1 MPRTAYRTDIDGLR
15 AIAVL
20 AVVIFHIKEIWL
32 PGGFVGVDI
41 FFVLSGYLISQQ
53 LYLQIKQG
61 TFSLSAF
68 YVRRIR
74 RIVPA
79 MLGVIFFTVFAAQ
92 IFFRPEDAEAT
103 ARSGLW
109 SALSLGNVYFWLYQD
124 TSYFAQSSLELP
136 LLHLWSLGVEEQFYL
151 FWPLALMML
160 GTRVLNSGVA
170 WGIFAVIFVSTLLA
184 QWSFSI
190 SHSFTYYMLPTRAG
204 ELLVGAYMAFFVANH
219 STHATVSR
227 WANALQGLGLGMVTA
242 SLLLFDHTTVF
253 PGIAVLLPTVGV
265 GLLLLGGHYR
275 DTKIGIILSWPLLRF
290 FGLISY
296 SLYLWHWPV
305 LAFYRYGQFP
315 IGGAEAV
322 GLFFVITCLGYLSY
336 RYIEKPFRTA
346 SGALLPIFTRYY
358 AFPGALLVVGCL
370 TSMKL
375 DGVTFRATDRQ
386 YLTQLEILQDTT
398 RPAYQF
404 PYVCQQHEF
413 DEREIFN
420 PDCVLGAPREPKTL
434 LLGDSNAAH
443 YIGVWGSLTLASG
456 GTFRNI
462 TMGSCPPLW
471 EELDRFTLPERR
483 AHCAKGVHQMLTLAS
498 TMETVIISA
507 DWTFYEML
515 DEGFLDAFNRTLTRL
530 TDQGVTIVIFGK
542 AATFKNFNRKC
553 DEKALSF
560 PLMNCTLADQSLSAD
575 VIAINRHLA
584 TIAHSNPLLHYIDIN
599 DVICPQGQC
608 QLYDE
613 NGKRLYYDE
622 SHISMIGSWQ
632 LGEKWVATL
641 STNSILRQL
650 AAK

>member
-443 YIGVWGSLTLASG
+443 YIGVWGSLTLAS
-456 GTFRNI
+456 
-462 TMGSCPPLW
+462 P
-471 EELDRFTLPERR
+471 
-483 AHCAKGVHQMLTLAS
+483 
-498 TMETVIISA
+498 SA
-507 DWTFYEML
+507 
-515 DEGFLDAFNRTLTRL
+515 N
-530 TDQGVTIVIFGK
+530 Q
-542 AATFKNFNRKC
+542 
-553 DEKALSF
+553 
-560 PLMNCTLADQSLSAD
+560 
-575 VIAINRHLA
+575 
-584 TIAHSNPLLHYIDIN
+584 
-599 DVICPQGQC
+599 
-608 QLYDE
+608 
-613 NGKRLYYDE
+613 
-622 SHISMIGSWQ
+622 
-632 LGEKWVATL
+632 
-641 STNSILRQL
+641 
-650 AAK
+650 